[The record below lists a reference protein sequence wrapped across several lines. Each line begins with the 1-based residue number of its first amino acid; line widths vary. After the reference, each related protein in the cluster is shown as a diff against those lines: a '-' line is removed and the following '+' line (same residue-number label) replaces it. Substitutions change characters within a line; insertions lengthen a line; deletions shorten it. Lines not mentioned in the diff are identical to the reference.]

1 MNAELEPQDIQAIAE
16 KVLELLKPYLVTNTK
31 REQDDTIFDVPGLCE
46 YLKVTPKWV
55 YEQTHL
61 KAIPYYKLSNKALRF
76 KRSEVDKWMER
87 LRTPA
92 IAEPTSKFKVSRRSL
107 TTTVQG

>member
-1 MNAELEPQDIQAIAE
+1 MRIELEAQDIQGIAE
-16 KVLELLKPYLVTNTK
+16 KVLESLRPYLSGSSKND
-31 REQDDTIFDVPGLCE
+31 RNDTVFDVDSLCD

-61 KAIPYYKLSNKALRF
+61 KTIPHYKLSNKALRF
-76 KRSEVDKWMER
+76 RRSDIDKWMEK

-92 IAEPTSKFKVSRRSL
+92 IGEPTGKFRLCK
-107 TTTVQG
+107 